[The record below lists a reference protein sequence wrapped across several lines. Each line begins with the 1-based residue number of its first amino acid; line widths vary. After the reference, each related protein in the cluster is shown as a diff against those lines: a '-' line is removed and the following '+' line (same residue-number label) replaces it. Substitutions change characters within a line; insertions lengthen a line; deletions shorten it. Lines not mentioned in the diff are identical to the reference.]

1 MPIDELEDYLFGR
14 LTPAA
19 GRRFEARLTQDTGL
33 RRHIREFEEGALA
46 LAMATP
52 QLRPPTEAWTNIQA
66 GIARERQADFLW
78 PVLPLHWLFRGWS
91 LAGGLAVAVLIY
103 FTAVHVS
110 APARHAATA
119 GTAGK
124 QTDKTATVAPPDET
138 QFAGRENSNALN
150 SMATAK
156 EAKAGSLA
164 RIQAGIGAPA
174 KDQASPEIDATTLG
188 ETMGT
193 NASRQSPRL
202 QSARLHEAV
211 LLAMTHRTGSTNSP
225 AAQAQPLAETPTQ
238 VQVDYMEF
246 PNPIVAATAGFTQSG
261 FGIGPTSAG
270 ATPALGTPGTLSG
283 DLSES
288 VFMFPSGNDLAIGID
303 SATLPANIGPVTIWV
318 EDLGGIPIV
327 VGTVN
332 PGVNP
337 MVINIQNAGLGAGFY
352 YIVTAGGSNVLGH
365 FP

>member
-1 MPIDELEDYLFGR
+1 MAENPMSVDELEDYLFGR

-19 GRRFEARLTQDTGL
+19 GRRFEARLAQDAAL
-33 RRHIREFEEGALA
+33 RRHIREFEAGALA

-52 QLRPPTEAWTNIQA
+52 QLRPPTEAWAKIQA
-66 GIARERQADFLW
+66 GIARERQYGFLW
-78 PVLPLHWLFRGWS
+78 PFLPLHWLFRGWS
-91 LAGGLAVAVLIY
+91 LAGGMAVAVLIY

-110 APARHAATA
+110 APARPAAAA
-119 GTAGK
+119 GTVGK

-150 SMATAK
+150 STATAK

-164 RIQAGIGAPA
+164 RVQAGIGAPA
-174 KDQASPEIDATTLG
+174 KDQASAGITLG
-188 ETMGT
+188 GT
-193 NASRQSPRL
+193 VGTHASRQSSRL
-202 QSARLHEAV
+202 RQAV
-211 LLAMTHRTGSTNSP
+211 LQAMTHRTGSTNSP
-225 AAQAQPLAETPTQ
+225 AAQAQALAETPTQ

-246 PNPIVAATAGFTQSG
+246 PNPMAAASTVFPQSG
-261 FGIGPTSAG
+261 FGIGPTPAG
-270 ATPALGTPGTLSG
+270 ATSALGTPGTPSG
-283 DLSES
+283 GLGES
-288 VFMFPSGNDLAIGID
+288 VSMFPSGNDLVVTID
-303 SATLPANIGPVTIWV
+303 PATLPANTGPVTIWV

-337 MVINIQNAGLGAGFY
+337 AVIDIQNAGLGAGFY
-352 YIVTAGGSNVLGH
+352 YIVTAGGTNVLGH